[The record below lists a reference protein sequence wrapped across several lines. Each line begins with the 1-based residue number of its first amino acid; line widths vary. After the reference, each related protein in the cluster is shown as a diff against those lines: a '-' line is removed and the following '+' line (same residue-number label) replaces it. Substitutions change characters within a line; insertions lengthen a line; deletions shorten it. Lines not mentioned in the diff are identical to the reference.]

1 MLLCATVFLANS
13 SLISISHA
21 ASTDPAIKAKYNGP
35 IVKNYYGKPVP
46 KHAHGTE
53 NFDSP
58 TSVSSLIIEA
68 TQRLFDRIVNPELL
82 IRRLNLTVNHVI
94 PEDQAK
100 HDNAPQQLDL
110 FTDYEAEQQE
120 AEQKLA
126 ALEKERRMQ
135 GAQLAIR
142 QRFGKNALLRGMSY
156 TEGAT
161 QKQRNEQIGGHKA

>member
-1 MLLCATVFLANS
+1 
-13 SLISISHA
+13 
-21 ASTDPAIKAKYNGP
+21 
-35 IVKNYYGKPVP
+35 
-46 KHAHGTE
+46 
-53 NFDSP
+53 
-58 TSVSSLIIEA
+58 
-68 TQRLFDRIVNPELL
+68 
-82 IRRLNLTVNHVI
+82 VNHVI

-110 FTDYEAEQQE
+110 FTDYEAELQE